1 MKTKI
6 KEEEEEEKMPKL
18 IMEKER
24 RKLSEISSDSN
35 VHSDEKPSVK
45 QAPLG
50 IKFLSNDSSEKKRAK
65 SQIHMEK
72 DESISPFYETKLE
85 KISSSSFRPR
95 EKIENRDVISTGGDV
110 GIVSIG
116 SVNVDTFST
125 NDSNKS
131 KPIQA
136 FLIPSL
142 EEQKT
147 PTLKQIKLRE
157 RKNKLLYIP
166 TTVIHYISFIY
177 LFSFFLHFI
186 HFLFYAFFGSFY
198 IFLFRLR
205 RKELKILLV

>member
-1 MKTKI
+1 
-6 KEEEEEEKMPKL
+6 
-18 IMEKER
+18 
-24 RKLSEISSDSN
+24 
-35 VHSDEKPSVK
+35 
-45 QAPLG
+45 
-50 IKFLSNDSSEKKRAK
+50 
-65 SQIHMEK
+65 
-72 DESISPFYETKLE
+72 
-85 KISSSSFRPR
+85 
-95 EKIENRDVISTGGDV
+95 
-110 GIVSIG
+110 VSIG

-136 FLIPSL
+136 FLNPSL